1 MKQVLQHVFWFV
13 GLLLFQLLVLDNIHF
28 LGVYIPMLY
37 IYALIRLPSSLSTSA
52 VILIGFTVGLI
63 MDMFANT
70 PGMHTAATTLM
81 AGIRYP
87 LIRLFILKEDFSNRT
102 ISLSWMGQSVFW
114 RYTAIMVLVHHSAIF
129 LLEAMSFMNGIT
141 LLTKIPVC
149 SLLTILFIATFELI
163 NPKEHA
169 R

>member
-1 MKQVLQHVFWFV
+1 
-13 GLLLFQLLVLDNIHF
+13 
-28 LGVYIPMLY
+28 
-37 IYALIRLPSSLSTSA
+37 
-52 VILIGFTVGLI
+52 